1 MPRDVSS
8 ATRALESE
16 TALQRGASTLP
27 STVDA
32 SRSPRSDSDGFSD
45 EPETKGT
52 QVKRNLFF
60 IALLAAAPVYAADID
75 IAPYGYV
82 SEVMR
87 SAKSSAQ
94 AQNGSKA
101 AATANEATVGEAGA
115 RFAVE
120 PSTRSRAQ
128 VAAEAREA
136 ARLGLLPRGEADP
149 VQATAEQERQIRLAG
164 LRALGIDA
172 ASR

>member
-1 MPRDVSS
+1 M
-8 ATRALESE
+8 
-16 TALQRGASTLP
+16 
-27 STVDA
+27 
-32 SRSPRSDSDGFSD
+32 
-45 EPETKGT
+45 
-52 QVKRNLFF
+52 KRNLPFL
-60 IALLAAAPVYAADID
+60 ALLATAAVYAADID

-82 SEVMR
+82 SEAMR
-87 SAKSSAQ
+87 STKSSAQ
-94 AQNGSKA
+94 AQNGSNA
-101 AATANEATVGEAGA
+101 APTAHEATVGEAGV

-120 PSTRSRAQ
+120 PSTKSRAQ

-136 ARLGLLPRGEADP
+136 ARLGLLARGEADL

>member
-1 MPRDVSS
+1 MLRDVSS

-16 TALQRGASTLP
+16 TALQHDASTLP

-32 SRSPRSDSDGFSD
+32 SRSPRLDSDGPSD

-87 SAKSSAQ
+87 SAKSPAQ
-94 AQNGSKA
+94 AQNESKA
-101 AATANEATVGEAGA
+101 VATASGSWV
-115 RFAVE
+115 
-120 PSTRSRAQ
+120 
-128 VAAEAREA
+128 
-136 ARLGLLPRGEADP
+136 
-149 VQATAEQERQIRLAG
+149 
-164 LRALGIDA
+164 
-172 ASR
+172 